1 MEDLQ
6 AQVLKVVKTF
16 AKLLTE
22 RAAETKIRRNLEGLR
37 LEKKAAETQRT
48 LQSLQNGKLDL
59 YEEYRS
65 GKITREKFA
74 AVQEER
80 QLEISRLKDE
90 LTQIEQRIDRLKSG
104 KERMKEWTENAGDIR
119 VLTEYRPE
127 VIGKLVK
134 KIRVY
139 GQGRIEIDLLSN
151 DSFITELLESARRT
165 AV

>member
-1 MEDLQ
+1 M
-6 AQVLKVVKTF
+6 
-16 AKLLTE
+16 
-22 RAAETKIRRNLEGLR
+22 
-37 LEKKAAETQRT
+37 
-48 LQSLQNGKLDL
+48 
-59 YEEYRS
+59 
-65 GKITREKFA
+65 
-74 AVQEER
+74 
-80 QLEISRLKDE
+80 
-90 LTQIEQRIDRLKSG
+90 TQIEQRIDRLKSG